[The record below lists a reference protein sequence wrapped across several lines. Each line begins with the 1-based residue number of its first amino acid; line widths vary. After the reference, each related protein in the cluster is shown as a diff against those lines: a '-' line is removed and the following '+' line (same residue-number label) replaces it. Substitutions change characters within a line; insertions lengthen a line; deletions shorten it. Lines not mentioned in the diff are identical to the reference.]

1 MSGPVVISGLA
12 CHFAPETRV
21 QSNGEPATRYIGGK
35 CLIDWPRPEGG
46 KAYICET
53 RRLRPAGAWRN
64 RAVADGPGPAVVIK
78 QRKADYEQGASYEI
92 RMRHKECRHWTFA
105 RVDFPAG
112 VTEFCWPFEERTAAY
127 PLARTAN
134 LILLL
139 IIAEREKLYSDV
151 PYGVQVEY
159 HLTGL
164 GQAAGVKAGGIP
176 TLAGLDGWGDLL
188 IGKADKLDKATEY
201 EIKLTIDTGAITK
214 GPLSNAAYARM
225 LENAVAS
232 KRPVGRHFVHR
243 EQHKTLT
250 LTTRTLA
257 E

>member
-1 MSGPVVISGLA
+1 MSGPVAITGLA
-12 CHFAPETRV
+12 CHFAPETRD
-21 QSNGEPATRYIGGK
+21 QANGEPATRYIGGK

-53 RRLRPAGAWRN
+53 RRLRPGQGPGAWRN
-64 RAVADGPGPAVVIK
+64 RAVADGPGPAVAIK
-78 QRKADYEQGASYEI
+78 QMAADYEGASYEI
-92 RMRHKECRHWTFA
+92 RARHKAARQWTFA

-112 VTEFCWPFEERTAAY
+112 VTDFCWPFEERTEAY

-139 IIAEREKLYSDV
+139 IIAEREKLISDV

-164 GQAAGVKAGGIP
+164 GQAAGVEARGIP
-176 TLAGLDGWGDLL
+176 ILAGLDGWGDLL
-188 IGKADKLDKATEY
+188 IGKLDKATEF
-201 EIKLTIDTGAITK
+201 EIELTIDTGAITK
-214 GPLSNAAYARM
+214 GPSSNAAYARM
-225 LENAVAS
+225 LENAVAT
-232 KRPVGRHFVHR
+232 KRPVGRHFVDLKR
-243 EQHKTLT
+243 HKTLT
-250 LTTRTLA
+250 LTIRTLA